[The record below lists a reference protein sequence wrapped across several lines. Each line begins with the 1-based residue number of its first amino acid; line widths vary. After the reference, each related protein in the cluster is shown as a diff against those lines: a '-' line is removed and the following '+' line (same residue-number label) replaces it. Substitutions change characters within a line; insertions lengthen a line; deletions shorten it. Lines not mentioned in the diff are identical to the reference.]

1 MIETQRLKIVVDF
14 IKTILSIVL
23 SRKIIN
29 IYNDI
34 ASKYGNVTVKDLWK
48 YEKLEYEKNKLKLDI
63 DFLNNCKQL
72 GVYSKF
78 LIFKLPSVS
87 NKDPLSIC
95 KTPLCSAIN
104 KRNKDLQ
111 RTQSIRKRFI
121 HSSFYYWL
129 LHPYKIYKIV

>member
-48 YEKLEYEKNKLKLDI
+48 YVKLEYEKNKLKLDI

-72 GVYSKF
+72 GMYMKLF
-78 LIFKLPSVS
+78 ILKLPNVS
-87 NKDPLSIC
+87 NKDTSSIR
-95 KTPLCSAIN
+95 KRILHSAIN
-104 KRNKDLQ
+104 KRNQEL
-111 RTQSIRKRFI
+111 
-121 HSSFYYWL
+121 
-129 LHPYKIYKIV
+129 